1 MQKYNKTEIKIIDAA
16 RDLFLENGY
25 HETSMS
31 SIADKADLGKGT
43 LYWHFDSKG
52 ELFQSMI
59 SREGKLMYDEL
70 KELSK
75 KNMSSDQIIKEFI
88 KLRLKRTLEEKRPN
102 KLFLDSQNFINE
114 EFKKTMMRIIDSV
127 VELLTDIIKDGIDN
141 NIFYTT
147 NPEKAAS
154 ALLWI
159 IYGLCTNITLKE
171 NGDIDLKE
179 ETEFVYNLFLNGLK
193 NKEGEKY

>member
-1 MQKYNKTEIKIIDAA
+1 MQKYNETEIKIIDAA

-75 KNMSSDQIIKEFI
+75 KNISSAQIIKEFI

-127 VELLTDIIKDGIDN
+127 VELLTDIIKDGINN

-159 IYGLCTNITLKE
+159 IYGLCTNITLKK

-193 NKEGEKY
+193 NEEGEKY